1 MEYMKLDKEW
11 LLNSVFGMNM
21 CMYVDFLDKALSRK
35 CKCQE
40 YSEEWFKEDMAV
52 QRNLARWDVARE
64 VLRSFYGIHYNFTRT
79 DEYYGI
85 CNKDESDWLYKVERK
100 EES

>member
-1 MEYMKLDKEW
+1 MKLDKEW
-11 LLNSVFGMNM
+11 LLGTTFWTNT
-21 CMYVDFLDKALSRK
+21 CIYVDALDKALNRMS
-35 CKCQE
+35 KCQIDSDE
-40 YSEEWFKEDMAV
+40 RFTVDMDV
-52 QRNLARWDVARE
+52 QRNLVRWDVARE
-64 VLRSFYGIHYNFTRT
+64 ALQSFYGIHYKFTRT